1 MCIQIF
7 YMINLIFYS
16 NRASTLALSDACL
29 SAFCGKFVNTL
40 LDPVSS
46 EFLSARETFESTSVP
61 STFELRV
68 SFTSLMTSL
77 LMSPIIS
84 LTSFLTLSVTS
95 LLVTSLSVAS
105 FFTSSPPLSITPSC
119 LLSSSVIW
127 NGFLPDGNSLVSFA
141 HLDGGQMILVATP
154 LTRPSGT

>member
-95 LLVTSLSVAS
+95 LSVAS

-119 LLSSSVIW
+119 LLSSSVI
-127 NGFLPDGNSLVSFA
+127 
-141 HLDGGQMILVATP
+141 
-154 LTRPSGT
+154 